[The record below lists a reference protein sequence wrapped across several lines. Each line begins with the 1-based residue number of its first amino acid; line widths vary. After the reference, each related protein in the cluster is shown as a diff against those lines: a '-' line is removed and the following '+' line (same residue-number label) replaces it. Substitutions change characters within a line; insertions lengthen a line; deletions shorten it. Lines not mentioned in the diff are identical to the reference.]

1 MAERGWPCSSSVG
14 KSRDSIGTLQP
25 SASRCVSM
33 LRAKQLPMVKT
44 VSPGLIR
51 NEGWTSGHTSPSNSP
66 MTESQRA

>member
-1 MAERGWPCSSSVG
+1 
-14 KSRDSIGTLQP
+14 
-25 SASRCVSM
+25 M